1 VETLTLRALWLA
13 AVDAPLAPALRLLTG
28 AGLAL
33 LGLSAGLGVAA
44 WLRFLLT
51 SGGAPGAPPGGGDA
65 SLLTWRAGRFGLG
78 VLAVALGARTLALAV
93 APEPDI
99 AAALRCA
106 LGAAGLAW
114 VRGSWTLWAA
124 LLPLAPIPRPP
135 VAYDVRRIAEAVA
148 RWDRAAVGE
157 VTTLAAGV
165 REGQEGAPAGAGR
178 PRTPLTHRTPDV

>member
-1 VETLTLRALWLA
+1 METLTLRALWLA

-65 SLLTWRAGRFGLG
+65 SLLAWRAGRVGLG
-78 VLAVALGARTLALAV
+78 VLAVALGVRALALAV

-114 VRGSWTLWAA
+114 ARGAWMLWAA

-135 VAYDVRRIAEAVA
+135 VTYDVHRIAEAIA
-148 RWDRAAVGE
+148 RWDREAGGGVAPLTSRLGE
-157 VTTLAAGV
+157 
-165 REGQEGAPAGAGR
+165 GR
-178 PRTPLTHRTPDV
+178 PPAPRTHRTPDT